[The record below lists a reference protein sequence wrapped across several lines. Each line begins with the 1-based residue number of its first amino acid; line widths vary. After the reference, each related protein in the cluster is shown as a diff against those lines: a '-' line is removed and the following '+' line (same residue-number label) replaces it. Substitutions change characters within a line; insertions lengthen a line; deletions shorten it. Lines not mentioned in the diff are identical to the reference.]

1 MIAVLMLIALAGAP
15 PAVDAA
21 KICRDAQTS
30 ALPEDV
36 KVAFDSCLRDEQA
49 AREKLSARWPHYSAT
64 ARSACLGDG
73 GGVAASNVELWTCL
87 EMQPGGSLSLQ
98 SSENGAVPA
107 DSASTLPPHA
117 QPKPVKP

>member
-1 MIAVLMLIALAGAP
+1 MIAVLMLIALTGAP

-21 KICRDAQTS
+21 KVCHDAQAS
-30 ALPEDV
+30 ALPEDA
-36 KVAFDSCLRDEQA
+36 KVAFDSCVRDEQA
-49 AREKLSARWPHYSAT
+49 ARDKLATRWPHYSAA

-73 GGVAASNVELWTCL
+73 GGVAASNVELWTCF

-98 SSENGAVPA
+98 SSDNAAAPGLSPA
-107 DSASTLPPHA
+107 PPHA